1 MKKCPS
7 CNRTYPDT
15 ETFCETD
22 GVALIKAD
30 PAFVEGESGP
40 RECPVCGGRAEPGE
54 VICNFCGARL
64 ITEST
69 PLPIIPSSASQRAQ
83 APTTNSGSR
92 SGQFSGRI
100 TSQMPQQE
108 DGEEEEEGR
117 SRLTTIGYAA
127 AALIALIGGAALALH
142 LSSRQA
148 AKEAAV
154 ASPSSAASPSPAA
167 PAGPAVALAHTI
179 SVQVTGESASAP
191 ERSADA
197 VRKVFEDGKGT
208 LLDAYRRALA
218 GDPTVNDGM
227 IVRVRVMPDGSVGAA
242 AVRTSTAPNPSLD
255 AEVIRDISGWSFM
268 PFTGSQVEVDY
279 PIVFAH
285 DPAEQASIES
295 ALSTRLA
302 GLGPNEAPEYG
313 ASMAPT
319 VAPTPAAAAATPES
333 APPPPPVAEATPE
346 RRRPLRPRVAAVPK
360 PAPTPTLRQRVTEAL
375 RANRNFGRVQFYTDP
390 GGTVVLFGKVFD
402 DKAKESAERTVRR
415 VAGVTGVMNNLTT
428 DTGTWALQQSQVQA
442 QLANA
447 GLDKVTVKIIGRDA
461 FLSGEV
467 KTDAEK
473 DRAVT
478 ITQAAAPVI
487 VRENLIL
494 VKPGGVF
501 GF

>member
-1 MKKCPS
+1 
-7 CNRTYPDT
+7 
-15 ETFCETD
+15 
-22 GVALIKAD
+22 
-30 PAFVEGESGP
+30 
-40 RECPVCGGRAEPGE
+40 
-54 VICNFCGARL
+54 
-64 ITEST
+64 
-69 PLPIIPSSASQRAQ
+69 
-83 APTTNSGSR
+83 
-92 SGQFSGRI
+92 
-100 TSQMPQQE
+100 
-108 DGEEEEEGR
+108 
-117 SRLTTIGYAA
+117 
-127 AALIALIGGAALALH
+127 
-142 LSSRQA
+142 
-148 AKEAAV
+148 
-154 ASPSSAASPSPAA
+154 
-167 PAGPAVALAHTI
+167 
-179 SVQVTGESASAP
+179 
-191 ERSADA
+191 
-197 VRKVFEDGKGT
+197 
-208 LLDAYRRALA
+208 
-218 GDPTVNDGM
+218 
-227 IVRVRVMPDGSVGAA
+227 
-242 AVRTSTAPNPSLD
+242 
-255 AEVIRDISGWSFM
+255 
-268 PFTGSQVEVDY
+268 VDY

-319 VAPTPAAAAATPES
+319 VAPTPAAVAATPES
-333 APPPPPVAEATPE
+333 APSPPPVVEAAPE
-346 RRRPLRPRVAAVPK
+346 RRRAPRPRVASVPK